1 MRKLLSFWQRKDGAS
16 AVEYALLVGVVTLAI
31 AVSVNAMGKSL
42 SGTFST
48 VAKAFDAQTGK
59 GNTGGASVGAGTAGG
74 KAGKTPQP
82 GKASPVGSALVAPQ
96 AK

>member
-1 MRKLLSFWQRKDGAS
+1 LRKLLSLWQRKDGAS
-16 AVEYALLVGVVTLAI
+16 AVEYALLVGLITLAI

-48 VAKAFDAQTGK
+48 VAKAFNAQTGK
-59 GNTGGASVGAGTAGG
+59 GNTGGASAGTGTAAG
-74 KAGKTPQP
+74 KAGKTAQP

-96 AK
+96 AQ